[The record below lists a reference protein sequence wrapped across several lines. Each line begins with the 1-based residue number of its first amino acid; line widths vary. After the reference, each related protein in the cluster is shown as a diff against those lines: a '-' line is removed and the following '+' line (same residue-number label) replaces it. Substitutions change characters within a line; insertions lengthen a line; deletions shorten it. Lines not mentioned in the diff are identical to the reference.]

1 MDKIILKGLTGECRI
16 GFHEYEQDI
25 VQKLVIDIEAKVR
38 PMTSTEVDQ
47 IERLRMDY
55 FVASNIV
62 REILSSRRY
71 NLIETVAED
80 VAAMLLKTFDVEA
93 VEVNVTKHPHD
104 MPHVR
109 SVSYVCVRARA

>member
-1 MDKIILKGLTGECRI
+1 MDKIILKGLSSECRI

-38 PMTSTEVDQ
+38 PMMASESDQ
-47 IERLRMDY
+47 TTRLRMDY
-55 FVASNIV
+55 FVASNLV
-62 REILSSRRY
+62 REILSCRRY

-80 VAAMLLKTFDVEA
+80 VAAALLKTFDIESVEIT
-93 VEVNVTKHPHD
+93 VTKHPHD

-109 SVSYVCVRARA
+109 SVSYVCVRAKP

>member
-25 VQKLVIDIEAKVR
+25 IQKLVIDIEVSVR
-38 PMTSTEVDQ
+38 PMTDFEADQ
-47 IERLRMDY
+47 VGMLRMDY

-62 REILSSRRY
+62 REILSCRRY

-80 VAAMLLKTFDVEA
+80 VSAALLKTFDIESVETT
-93 VEVNVTKHPHD
+93 VTKHPHD

-109 SVSYVCVRARA
+109 SVSYVCVRTKS

>member
-62 REILSSRRY
+62 REILSSSRY

-80 VAAMLLKTFDVEA
+80 VAATLLKTFDVES